1 MSFFLF
7 AAIRRVLSPAYRVV
21 GSVCVLALVSWLAV
35 PLPAQSAA
43 GRLTPTTTLAAE
55 TGNNTSAANSF
66 SGQGNGNAGAGNV
79 SKVPTRQL
87 LYAGSTTKIFAS
99 WLPWFGGSNHMNV
112 GYHSDDPAQVHR
124 QVQDMISRGIQGAII
139 DWFGPN
145 VPILSNAS
153 ILMQREAEAH
163 PGFEFAI
170 MEDSGA
176 LFNAAVRNGCDVTS
190 QLISDLHFINSQF
203 APSPAYMHLNGHP
216 VIFFFGVTQ
225 FFIDWQRVLPTLPS
239 GELLLF
245 RGGEGLQASFAG
257 GAFQWVDINTTDAF
271 NQELAALD
279 GFYTAAQAAGRPA
292 TGAGYKGFDDTFAEF
307 GSNRQ
312 IHHQCGQTWLA
323 TLHETGKFFSAGH
336 QLATLQI
343 VTWNDYEEGTEIES
357 GIDGCT
363 FVTPSLSGSTLNWTV
378 GGGPENTVDHFSVF
392 ASTNG
397 QNLTKLAD
405 VPAGQHSIDLRRF
418 NLPSPVSLF
427 VKAVGQPSIR
437 NTMSAPVVMKA
448 GDAAPHAVL
457 HVSLTGNLTVHAST
471 AGSSDP
477 DGSIA
482 RTTIDFGDGTRV
494 QSATATHTYAKAGR
508 FIVTATVVD
517 SGGASGVAVTRVE
530 AKAAGPGATFLSP
543 LNSSVVNFTI
553 NAPTPLVVSSNSS
566 NPIRRLNVLIDGK
579 PAHADDRG
587 VVNSAFKVFVGTH
600 HITAQATD
608 SSGAASQAS
617 VDVTGEPG
625 DLPPTAAITVL
636 PMRNISPTTVLACS
650 ATSHDPDGFI
660 LQHRIQFSD
669 GAVFFTPA
677 AVHTL
682 ATPGNFSVT
691 ANVIDQFGAPASQT
705 VTFTVTPAAGTAD
718 SAAAQSEERMHQ
730 AAHPHPEPIRRP

>member
-1 MSFFLF
+1 MRHLYVPLF
-7 AAIRRVLSPAYRVV
+7 RGPVAWFVFS
-21 GSVCVLALVSWLAV
+21 LALSWWNGAPV
-35 PLPAQSAA
+35 AAQPAAA
-43 GRLTPTTTLAAE
+43 RLNITTTLAAE
-55 TGNNTSAANSF
+55 TANNTSAANGF
-66 SGQGNGNAGAGNV
+66 SGQGNGNAAAGNV
-79 SKVPTRQL
+79 SKAPIRQL
-87 LYAGSTTKIFAS
+87 LYAGSTTRVFAS
-99 WLPWFGGSNHMNV
+99 WLPWFGGSNHINV
-112 GYHSDDPAQVHR
+112 GYRSDDPAQVHR
-124 QVQDMISRGIQGAII
+124 QVEDMISRGIQGAII

-153 ILMQREAEAH
+153 LLMQREAEAH

-203 APSPAYMHLNGHP
+203 VPSPAYMHLNGRP

-225 FFIDWQRVLPTLPS
+225 FFIDWQRVLASLPS

-245 RGGEGLQASFAG
+245 RGPEGLQASFAG

-279 GFYTAAQAAGRPA
+279 AFYTSAQAVGRPA
-292 TGAGYKGFDDTFAEF
+292 AGAAYKGFDDTFAEF
-307 GSNRQ
+307 GTNRQ

-323 TLHETGKFFSAGH
+323 TFHETGRFFSASH

-363 FVTPSLSGSTLNWTV
+363 FVTPSLSGSTLHWTV
-378 GGGPENTVDHFSVF
+378 GGGPENTVAHFTVF
-392 ASTNG
+392 ASTDG
-397 QNLTKLAD
+397 QHLARLAD
-405 VPAGQHSIDLRRF
+405 VPAGVHSLDLRRF

-448 GDAAPHAVL
+448 GDAAPQAVL
-457 HVSLTGNLTVHAST
+457 HVSLTGSLTVHAST

-477 DGSIA
+477 DGLIA
-482 RTTIDFGDGTRV
+482 HTTIDFGDGTRV
-494 QSATATHTYAKAGR
+494 QSATANHTYARAGR

-517 SGGASGVAVTRVE
+517 RAGASGVAVTRVE
-530 AKAAGPGATFLSP
+530 AKDAAPGVTFLSP

-553 NAPTPLVVSSNSS
+553 NAPTPLVVGANSS

-600 HITAQATD
+600 HITALATD
-608 SSGAASQAS
+608 SSGATSQAS

-625 DLPPTAAITVL
+625 DLPPTAAITVV

-650 ATSHDPDGFI
+650 VTSHDPDGFI

-682 ATPGNFSVT
+682 AAPGNFSVT

-705 VTFTVTPAAGTAD
+705 VNFTVSPSAPGTAAGTT
-718 SAAAQSEERMHQ
+718 AQSEERMHQ
-730 AAHPHPEPIRRP
+730 EAHPQPEPVRRP

>member
-1 MSFFLF
+1 M
-7 AAIRRVLSPAYRVV
+7 RNTVV
-21 GSVCVLALVSWLAV
+21 GFVCSLALSSLPLAAQ
-35 PLPAQSAA
+35 PADS
-43 GRLTPTTTLAAE
+43 RLNTTTTLAAE
-55 TGNNTSAANSF
+55 TANNTSAANRF
-66 SGQGNGNAGAGNV
+66 SAQGNGNVGAGSV
-79 SKVPTRQL
+79 SKMPVRQL
-87 LYAGSTTKIFAS
+87 LYPGSTTRVFAS

-112 GYHSDDPAQVHR
+112 GYRSDDPAQIHR
-124 QVQDMISRGIQGAII
+124 QVEDMISRGIQGAII

-203 APSPAYMHLNGHP
+203 VPSPAYMHLNGRP
-216 VIFFFGVTQ
+216 VIFFFGVNQ
-225 FFIDWQRVLPTLPS
+225 FFIDWQRVLASLPA

-245 RGGEGLQASFAG
+245 RGQEGLQRSFAG

-279 GFYTAAQAAGRPA
+279 GFYTGAQAAGRPA
-292 TGAGYKGFDDTFAEF
+292 TGAAYKGFDDTFAEF
-307 GSNRQ
+307 GTNRQ

-323 TLHETGKFFSAGH
+323 TLHETAKFFSAGH

-363 FVTPSLSGSTLNWTV
+363 FVTPSLSGTTLSWTV
-378 GGGPENTVDHFSVF
+378 GGGPENTVDHFTVF
-392 ASTNG
+392 ASTDG
-397 QNLTKLAD
+397 QHLARLAD
-405 VPAGQHSIDLRRF
+405 VPAGRHSLDLRRF

-427 VKAVGQPSIR
+427 VKTVGQPSIR

-457 HVSLTGNLTVHAST
+457 NVSLSGNLTVHAST
-471 AGSSDP
+471 AGSSDR

-494 QSATATHTYAKAGR
+494 QSATATHTYARAGR

-517 SGGASGVAVTRVE
+517 NAGASAVAVTRVE
-530 AKAAGPGATFLSP
+530 AKATAPGITFLSP
-543 LNSSVVNFTI
+543 LNSSIVNFTI
-553 NAPTPLVVSSNSS
+553 NAPTPLVVSANPS

-600 HITAQATD
+600 HITALATD
-608 SSGAASQAS
+608 STGATSQAS

-625 DLPPTAAITVL
+625 DLPPTAAITVV
-636 PMRNISPTTVLACS
+636 PMHNISPTTVLACS

-691 ANVIDQFGAPASQT
+691 VNVIDQFGAPASQT
-705 VTFTVTPAAGTAD
+705 VNFSVGTAATAD
-718 SAAAQSEERMHQ
+718 SAAAQGEERMHQ
-730 AAHPHPEPIRRP
+730 AAHPQPEPIRRP